1 MTLEKFIIMT
11 DEEIRNMSEED
22 IYSLC
27 IRKDS
32 PEDEITEIAKKIALE
47 IFRSA
52 PIEMLKYAALAT
64 LLEPDMMYED
74 EDEIDGKAEDNN
86 PPNR

>member
-32 PEDEITEIAKKIALE
+32 SENKITEIAKKIALE
-47 IFRSA
+47 IFRST
-52 PIEMLKYAALAT
+52 PIEILKYAALAT
-64 LLEPDMMYED
+64 LLE
-74 EDEIDGKAEDNN
+74 DGGLK
-86 PPNR
+86 